1 MSRFTETECTICLA
15 ARLLEDGKTVFVG
28 WGIPQVVAILAERLY
43 TPNLI
48 QIFEFGAIGPQPLT
62 PFVRGTMGGP
72 SNVYRSLQWTTM
84 NWAFAY
90 AATGYLDYGMIG
102 ALQVDAYG
110 NVNSTLLG
118 GSYDRPKRRF
128 PGSGGGN
135 EVASLCWK
143 TIVVLK
149 HEPRRFV
156 EQLDFMT
163 SPGYVT
169 GPGAREAAGLPRG
182 TGPYR
187 VVTSQALFGFDD
199 ETRRMLLLGVL
210 RGLSADQVTR
220 GMGFEPRVAE
230 KIEVLEPPT
239 REELAVLRE
248 EIDPSRMIIGRHAG

>member
-1 MSRFTETECTICLA
+1 
-15 ARLLEDGKTVFVG
+15 
-28 WGIPQVVAILAERLY
+28 
-43 TPNLI
+43 
-48 QIFEFGAIGPQPLT
+48 
-62 PFVRGTMGGP
+62 
-72 SNVYRSLQWTTM
+72 
-84 NWAFAY
+84 
-90 AATGYLDYGMIG
+90 MIG
-102 ALQVDAYG
+102 ALQVDPYG

-156 EQLDFMT
+156 ERLDFMT
-163 SPGYVT
+163 SPGYLT

-199 ETRRMLLLGVL
+199 QTRRLRLLGVM
-210 RGLSADQVTR
+210 RGQSAEQVTR
-220 GMGFEPRVAE
+220 GMGFQPLMAGKVEA
-230 KIEVLEPPT
+230 LEPPT

-248 EIDPSRMIIGRHAG
+248 AIDPSRMIIGRAGG